1 MNDLKTI
8 TILFR
13 AKNHLDELIKAQT
26 ERFGLN
32 PTEFAAL
39 EVLYHKGPLTPNV
52 ISTKVLIAPSSMT
65 YVIQRLVEKGLIE
78 RTITSGDKR
87 SAQLSLS
94 TSGRQL
100 MDRVYPD
107 HVATLRHTLDRLSP
121 TDEQTLRDLLKII
134 GQSR

>member
-13 AKNHLDELIKAQT
+13 AKNHLDDLIKAQT

-52 ISTKVLIAPSSMT
+52 ISAKVLIAQSSMS

-78 RTITSGDKR
+78 RTVTHLDKR
-87 SAQLSLS
+87 SALLHLSA
-94 TSGRQL
+94 SGKAL

-107 HVATLRHTLDRLSP
+107 HVATLRQTLDRLSAD
-121 TDEQTLRDLLKII
+121 DELTLQTLLKRI
-134 GQSR
+134 GQST

>member
-13 AKNHLDELIKAQT
+13 AKNHLDDLIKAQT

-52 ISTKVLIAPSSMT
+52 ISAKVLIAQSSMS

-78 RTITSGDKR
+78 RTVTHLDKR
-87 SAQLSLS
+87 SALLHLSA
-94 TSGRQL
+94 GGKDL

-107 HVATLRHTLDRLSP
+107 HVATLRQTLDRLSAD
-121 TDEQTLRDLLKII
+121 DELTLQTLLKRI
-134 GQSR
+134 GQST

>member
-52 ISTKVLIAPSSMT
+52 IRSKVLIANSSMS

-78 RTITSGDKR
+78 RLVSESDKR
-87 SAQLSLS
+87 SVVLHLSPA
-94 TSGRQL
+94 GHAL

-107 HVATLRHTLDRLSP
+107 HVASLRAVLVRLSP
-121 TDEQTLRDLLKII
+121 TEEETLQTLLKTI
-134 GQSR
+134 GLPQ

>member
-13 AKNHLDELIKAQT
+13 AKNHLDELIKVQT

-52 ISTKVLIAPSSMT
+52 ISSKVLIAHSSMS

-78 RTITSGDKR
+78 RAMRADDKR
-87 SAQLSLS
+87 SVQLSLS
-94 TSGRQL
+94 PSGQAL

-107 HVATLRHTLDRLSP
+107 HVATLRSILDRLSP
-121 TDEQTLRDLLKII
+121 EDEKKLQELLKSI
-134 GQSR
+134 GQPT

>member
-13 AKNHLDELIKAQT
+13 AKNHLDELIKTQT

-78 RTITSGDKR
+78 RTIASGDKR

-121 TDEQTLRDLLKII
+121 SDEQTLRDLLKII

>member
-13 AKNHLDELIKAQT
+13 AKNALDEQIKIQT

-39 EVLYHKGPLTPNV
+39 EVLYHKGSLTPNV
-52 ISTKVLIAPSSMT
+52 ISAKVLIAHSSMS

-78 RTITSGDKR
+78 RTISADDKR
-87 SAQLSLS
+87 SVQLSLS
-94 TSGRQL
+94 SSGRTL

-107 HVATLRHTLDRLSP
+107 HVATLRSILDRLNP
-121 TDEQTLRDLLKII
+121 EDERKLQELLKII
-134 GQSR
+134 GQPT

>member
-13 AKNHLDELIKAQT
+13 AKNHLDELIKVQT

-52 ISTKVLIAPSSMT
+52 ISSKVLIAHSSMS

-78 RTITSGDKR
+78 RAMSADDKR
-87 SAQLSLS
+87 SVQLSLS
-94 TSGRQL
+94 PSGQAL

-107 HVATLRHTLDRLSP
+107 HVATLRSILDCLSP
-121 TDEQTLRDLLKII
+121 QEEKELQNLLKII
-134 GQSR
+134 GLPK

>member
-13 AKNHLDELIKAQT
+13 AKNALDELIKTQT

-39 EVLYHKGPLTPNV
+39 EVLYHKGPLTPNT
-52 ISTKVLIAPSSMT
+52 ISAKVLIAHSSMS
-65 YVIQRLVEKGLIE
+65 YVIQRLVEKELIE
-78 RTITSGDKR
+78 RTVNEGDKR
-87 SAQLSLS
+87 SARLALSH
-94 TSGRQL
+94 SGQAL

-107 HVATLRHTLDRLSP
+107 HVATLRQVLDRLSP
-121 TDEQTLRDLLKII
+121 ADEATLQHLLKTI
-134 GQSR
+134 GIND

>member
-13 AKNHLDELIKAQT
+13 AKNHLDDLIKAQT

-52 ISTKVLIAPSSMT
+52 ISTKVLIAQSSMS

-78 RTITSGDKR
+78 RTVTHSDKR
-87 SAQLSLS
+87 SAQLNLS
-94 TSGRQL
+94 SSGKDL
-100 MDRVYPD
+100 MDRMYPD
-107 HVATLRHTLDRLSP
+107 HVATLRQTLDQLSP
-121 TDEQTLRDLLKII
+121 SEEQILQDLLKRI
-134 GQSR
+134 GKST

>member
-1 MNDLKTI
+1 MNDLKTL

-13 AKNHLDELIKAQT
+13 AKNHLDDLIKAQT

-52 ISTKVLIAPSSMT
+52 ISAKVLIAQSSMS

-78 RTITSGDKR
+78 RTVTHLDKR
-87 SAQLSLS
+87 SALLHLSA
-94 TSGRQL
+94 SGKAL

-107 HVATLRHTLDRLSP
+107 HVATLRQTLDRLSAD
-121 TDEQTLRDLLKII
+121 DELTLQTLLKRI
-134 GQSR
+134 GQST

>member
-13 AKNHLDELIKAQT
+13 AKNALDELIKAQT

-52 ISTKVLIAPSSMT
+52 ISSKVLIAHSSMS
-65 YVIQRLVEKGLIE
+65 YVIHRLVEKGLLE
-78 RTITSGDKR
+78 RTVHAGDKR

-94 TSGRQL
+94 PTGNEL

-107 HVATLRHTLDRLSP
+107 HVATLRQILDRLSP
-121 TDEQTLRDLLKII
+121 TEEKHLQDLLKIL
-134 GQSR
+134 GQST

>member
-13 AKNHLDELIKAQT
+13 AKNRLDELIKAQT

-32 PTEFAAL
+32 LTEFAAL

-52 ISTKVLIAPSSMT
+52 ISAKVLIAHSSMS
-65 YVIQRLVEKGLIE
+65 YVIQRLLEKGLIE
-78 RTITSGDKR
+78 RTPKTNDKR

-94 TSGRQL
+94 PSGRQL

-107 HVATLRHTLDRLSP
+107 HVATCRKVLDLLSP
-121 TDEQTLRDLLKII
+121 AQEKQLQELLKTI
-134 GQSR
+134 GTSM

>member
-13 AKNHLDELIKAQT
+13 AKNHLDELIKTQT

-32 PTEFAAL
+32 PTEFGAL

-52 ISTKVLIAPSSMT
+52 ISTKVLIANSSMT

-78 RTITSGDKR
+78 RTVSAGDKR
-87 SAQLSLS
+87 SVLLALSA
-94 TSGRQL
+94 SGSKL

-107 HVATLRHTLDRLSP
+107 HVATLRHLLDQLTPAEEKTL
-121 TDEQTLRDLLKII
+121 QTLLKTI
-134 GQSR
+134 GQAT